1 MTPLRVA
8 VVARSVFPLH
18 GHGGLERSVYDL
30 VRYLAASRRRR
41 DAHHPHA
48 RRARPAAG
56 GDRSAHRPAVRAVS
70 HLPLGRPPGD
80 HRPRSQHR
88 VSAVWR
94 AGGAAAWELVE
105 RGAVDL
111 VHGFGASVLGYA
123 RRRAAR
129 ERAARPQSAGP
140 GGIRRDRSLAGPAE
154 AAGVSA
160 ASTRGPDVRARGGL
174 RDRDRSRARARRPIS
189 SRRPAGARAR
199 HPKRARPAGRRR
211 PGHAGRRRAR
221 APRGGDRRRRGGS
234 AERGPDRGEQGLSGA
249 RRRRWRR
256 CAITPGGSPR
266 AAGGG

>member
-30 VRYLAASRRRR
+30 VRYLAASRVEVTLITRTPVDHGRS
-41 DAHHPHA
+41 
-48 RRARPAAG
+48 G
-56 GDRSAHRPAVRAVS
+56 GDRCAHRLRFVPYRTF
-70 HLPLGRPPGD
+70 PLAGRRGTTVLD
-80 HRPRSQHR
+80 RST
-88 VSAVWR
+88 AYPLFGER
-94 AGGAAAWELVE
+94 AGRAAWDLVE

-123 RRRAAR
+123 RRRRGRA
-129 ERAARPQSAGP
+129 RAARPQSAGP
-140 GGIRRDRSLAGPAE
+140 GGIRRHRSLAGPVE
-154 AAGVSA
+154 AAGVPA
-160 ASTRGPDVRARGGL
+160 ASTRGPDVRACRGL
-174 RDRDRSRARARRPIS
+174 RDRDRSCARARRPIS
-189 SRRPAGARAR
+189 PRGAPGARAG
-199 HPKRARPAGRRR
+199 HSKRAGPAGGRRAR
-211 PGHAGRRRAR
+211 HAGRRHTR

-234 AERGPDRGEQGLSGA
+234 AERGPDRGEQGLSGS